1 MIIEPKRVWV
11 FGDNVDTDLLAPG
24 KYMKGP
30 IEEMASHCLEALE
43 PAFASSVRD
52 GDIVV
57 GGDNFGMGSSRE
69 QAAEVLI
76 HLGVRAVIAR
86 SFGRIFYRNS
96 LNLGLPVLTCA
107 QAGLIDAGD
116 SLRLD
121 VSAGTIENRTQN
133 QQYECEPIPP
143 QLMEMIE
150 DGGLIPHLEKRLKAV
165 RA

>member
-1 MIIEPKRVWV
+1 MIIEPNRVWV

-24 KYMKGP
+24 KYMKGS
-30 IEEMASHCLEALE
+30 IEEMATHCLEALE
-43 PAFASSVRD
+43 PSFATSVRD
-52 GDIVV
+52 GDVIV

-96 LNLGLPVLTCA
+96 LNLGLPVLACA
-107 QAGLIDAGD
+107 DTERVRGGD
-116 SLRLD
+116 EIRVD
-121 VSAGTIENRTQN
+121 VVGGTVENLTRN
-133 QQYECEPIPP
+133 EQYPCERIPP

-150 DGGLIPHLEKRLKAV
+150 AGGLIPHLEKKLKA
-165 RA
+165 AST

>member
-1 MIIEPKRVWV
+1 MIIEPNRVWV
-11 FGDNVDTDLLAPG
+11 FGDNVDTDMLAPG
-24 KYMKGP
+24 KYMKGT
-30 IEEMASHCLEALE
+30 IEQMAEHCLEVLE
-43 PAFASSVRD
+43 PSFAAAVRE

-69 QAAEVLI
+69 QAAEVLL
-76 HLGVRAVIAR
+76 HLGVRAVVAR

-107 QAGLIDAGD
+107 DAGRID
-116 SLRLD
+116 VGDALRLD
-121 VSAGTIENRTQN
+121 VAAGAVENLTKKER
-133 QQYECEPIPP
+133 YECESIPP

-150 DGGLIPHLEKRLKAV
+150 DGGLIPHLEKRLKAA

>member
-24 KYMKGP
+24 KYMKGS

-43 PAFASSVRD
+43 PEFASAVRE

-107 QAGLIDAGD
+107 DAGCIESGD
-116 SLRLD
+116 ALRLD
-121 VSAGTIENRTQN
+121 VVAGTIENISRN
-133 QQYECEPIPP
+133 EQYACERIPP

-150 DGGLIPHLEKRLKAV
+150 DGGLIPHLEKKLKA
-165 RA
+165 AQA